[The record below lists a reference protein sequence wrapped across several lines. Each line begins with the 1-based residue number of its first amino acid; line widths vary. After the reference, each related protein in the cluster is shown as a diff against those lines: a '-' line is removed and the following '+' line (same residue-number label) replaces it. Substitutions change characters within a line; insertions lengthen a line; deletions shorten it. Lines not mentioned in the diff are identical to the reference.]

1 MIGKRCMGGGL
12 MCCIFRLIRAILTL
26 GHVYFRISA
35 LKMTP
40 NDLHMDV
47 ESSLYIDGRRQG
59 FKGWLQDQDV
69 RMRP

>member
-1 MIGKRCMGGGL
+1 

-26 GHVYFRISA
+26 GHIYFRISA

-59 FKGWLQDQDV
+59 FKG
-69 RMRP
+69 